1 MSTVFR
7 SPRLRLHGRSHGHG
21 ERFFHKG
28 EEEKKKTGKM
38 KWRLTES
45 PRIQSLHLTVSFDF
59 DQLYT
64 TVDRKGI
71 HQKFFFF
78 SYEIKQGFFQMK
90 EPI

>member
-7 SPRLRLHGRSHGHG
+7 SPRLRLDGRSHGHG

-28 EEEKKKTGKM
+28 KEKKNRKV

-45 PRIQSLHLTVSFDF
+45 PRIQSLRLTGSFDF
-59 DQLYT
+59 DLLYT
-64 TVDRKGI
+64 TVDLKDI

-78 SYEIKQGFFQMK
+78 SYEIKTGCFQMK